1 MAGQDSSRA
10 RGGFA
15 KMSLGRARRPDYP
28 RAPMT
33 APTSEPV
40 VLTRGLVKRYGSLV
54 AVNGI
59 DLEVRAGTTLG
70 LLGPNGAGKTT
81 TIEILEGL
89 KAPDAGEVRVLGM
102 DWKHSATA
110 IRHEIGVQL
119 QATEFQE
126 KLTVHEV
133 LRMFRCFYRRGREL
147 DEIVSWIGLE
157 EKQKSRVGT
166 LSGGQKQR
174 LALGCALL
182 SRPRVL
188 FLDEPTT
195 GLDPQARRRVWELVE
210 AFVAEGGTVLLTTH
224 YMEEAERLCDDLA
237 IVDQGQVIARG
248 SPREIVASLGAESV
262 VEFELDG
269 QDPALVPRDE
279 LGALPGVRAVRFEK
293 QRVVLSV
300 TRSQEAIA
308 GLFAMAERRA
318 LPLADLRTHR
328 ATLEDVFVTL
338 TGKHLRDE

>member
-1 MAGQDSSRA
+1 MQ
-10 RGGFA
+10 
-15 KMSLGRARRPDYP
+15 
-28 RAPMT
+28 

-40 VLTRGLVKRYGSLV
+40 VVTRGLVKRYGSLV

-59 DLEVRAGTTLG
+59 DLEARAGTTLG

-89 KAPDAGEVRVLGM
+89 KQEDEGEVRVLGL
-102 DWKHSATA
+102 DWKHSAPA

-119 QATEFQE
+119 QATEFQD
-126 KLTVHEV
+126 KLQVHEV
-133 LRMFRCFYRRGREL
+133 LRMFRAFYRRGRDL

-157 EKQKSRVGT
+157 EKRTSRVGT

-210 AFVAEGGTVLLTTH
+210 AFAAEGGTVLLTTH
-224 YMEEAERLCDDLA
+224 YMEEAERLCDDLV
-237 IVDQGQVIARG
+237 IVDQGRVIARG
-248 SPREIVASLGAESV
+248 SPRSIVASLGADSV
-262 VEFELDG
+262 VEFEPSGDG
-269 QDPALVPRDE
+269 AAAFAQEE
-279 LGALPGVRAVRFEK
+279 LAALPGVRSVRFEK
-293 QRVVLSV
+293 ERVVLTV

-308 GLFAMAERRA
+308 GLFALAERRSR
-318 LPLADLRTHR
+318 PLADLRTHR

>member
-1 MAGQDSSRA
+1 M
-10 RGGFA
+10 
-15 KMSLGRARRPDYP
+15 P
-28 RAPMT
+28 

-40 VLTRGLVKRYGSLV
+40 VVTRGLVKRYGALV

-59 DLEVRAGTTLG
+59 DLEARAGTTLG

-89 KAPDAGEVRVLGM
+89 KPADEGEVRVLGL
-102 DWKHSATA
+102 DWKHSAA
-110 IRHEIGVQL
+110 EIRHEIGVQL

-126 KLTVHEV
+126 KLQVVEV
-133 LRMFRCFYRRGREL
+133 LRMFRAFYRRARDL
-147 DEIVSWIGLE
+147 DEIVGWIGLE
-157 EKQKSRVGT
+157 EKRQSRVGT

-224 YMEEAERLCDDLA
+224 YMEEAERLCDDLV
-237 IVDQGQVIARG
+237 IVDQGRVIARG
-248 SPREIVASLGAESV
+248 SPRSIVASLGADSV
-262 VEFELDG
+262 VEFEAADDG
-269 QDPALVPRDE
+269 APPFAEAE
-279 LGALPGVRAVRFEK
+279 LAALPGVRSVRFEK
-293 QRVVLSV
+293 ERVVLTV

-308 GLFAMAERRA
+308 GLFALAERRSRA
-318 LPLADLRTHR
+318 LSDLRTHR
-328 ATLEDVFVTL
+328 ATLEDVFVML